1 MNSHSLERT
10 IKRRM
15 IEAFGMVAMKN
26 VIELN
31 IELNIVELIVIENI
45 VIE

>member
-1 MNSHSLERT
+1 MRL
-10 IKRRM
+10 
-15 IEAFGMVAMKN
+15 AWFAMKN

>member
-1 MNSHSLERT
+1 MRRLAWFAMN
-10 IKRRM
+10 
-15 IEAFGMVAMKN
+15 N

>member
-1 MNSHSLERT
+1 MRL
-10 IKRRM
+10 
-15 IEAFGMVAMKN
+15 AWFAMKN

-31 IELNIVELIVIENI
+31 IELNIVELIVIEKI